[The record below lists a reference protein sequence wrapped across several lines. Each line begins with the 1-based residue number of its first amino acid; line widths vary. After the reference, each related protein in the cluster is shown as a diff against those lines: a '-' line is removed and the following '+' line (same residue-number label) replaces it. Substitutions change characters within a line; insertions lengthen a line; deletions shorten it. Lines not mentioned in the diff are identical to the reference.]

1 MSEFGRLVLLFAL
14 GLAVYNLIAALGA
27 GRRLNAPLL
36 TSARNGL
43 LGVAVLMS
51 GAVVTLLFALLT
63 HEFSIRYVA
72 ENSSLEMP
80 RIFVFTA
87 LWGGQAGSLLF
98 WAWMLSVLGAVAVWV
113 HFYGEVRLI
122 PWVMAVIS
130 GIQVFFLLVLNFLT
144 NPFEKLP
151 VVLPNGRGLNPL
163 LQDPGMLLHPPLL
176 LSGYVS
182 WSIPF
187 AFAVAALITGRLDR
201 EWLPVTRAWAMLAW
215 LIQGAGLVVGGWWAY
230 HVLGWGGYWGWDPVE
245 NVALLPWLVGTAFI
259 HSLMVQERR
268 GMLKLWNFGLII
280 AAFNLSIF
288 GTFIVRSGVLTSV
301 HSFAQS
307 SVGPAFFGFLG
318 ISLAASVALVLYR
331 LPVLRAQGD
340 FESLLSREAAFLLNN
355 LLLVGIAFA
364 TLWGTVFPL
373 LSEAVRGEKLTVGPP
388 FYNQV
393 NGPLLLALLLLM
405 GVGPLMGWRKT
416 SLKVLLRDLLGP
428 AAVGLV
434 VVGGLYAA
442 GVRLAEALLG
452 FWAVA
457 FVGGT
462 VFLEFYRAVRVRRR
476 AMAEGVLTALLGV
489 IGRNRRRYGGYIVH
503 LGILILAVGVIGSNF
518 FKLEREFTV
527 RPGETFS
534 LGRYTLRFEQLGEW
548 TEPGVRNVGAAITLL
563 EPFERQLV
571 PYRKFY
577 RNWEQTPA
585 SHIEIVTVAPWL
597 EDLYVFLTGWSADGS
612 ATVHVFVNPLVPFV
626 WLGAAVALFGGVV
639 AAWPAP
645 KARLAPAAVP
655 ARGVVAGGD

>member
-1 MSEFGRLVLLFAL
+1 MAEFGRLVLLFAL
-14 GLAVYNLIAALGA
+14 GLAGYNLAAA
-27 GRRLNAPLL
+27 VVGRRWPGALV
-36 TSARNGL
+36 SARNGL
-43 LGVAVLMS
+43 LGMAVLLT
-51 GAVVTLLFALLT
+51 GAIVALLTALLT
-63 HEFSIRYVA
+63 HDFSIRYVA

-98 WAWMLSVLGAVAVWV
+98 WAWMLSVLAALAVWL
-113 HFYGEVRLI
+113 HFYAEARLI
-122 PWVMAVIS
+122 PWVIAILS
-130 GIQVFFLLVLNFLT
+130 GVQLFFLLILNFLT

-151 VVLPNGRGLNPL
+151 IVVPNGRGLNPL
-163 LQDPGMLLHPPLL
+163 LQDPGMLVHPPLL
-176 LSGYVS
+176 LTGYVS

-187 AFAVAALITGRLDR
+187 AFAAAALITGRLDR
-201 EWLPVTRAWAMLAW
+201 DWLPVTRAWAMLAW
-215 LIQGAGLVVGGWWAY
+215 IIQGAGLVVGGWWAY

-268 GMLKLWNFGLII
+268 GMLKLWNFGLIM

-288 GTFIVRSGVLTSV
+288 GTFVVRSGVLTSV

-307 SVGPAFFGFLG
+307 SVGPAFFTFLG
-318 ISLAASVALVLYR
+318 ISLAASAALILYR
-331 LPVLRAQGD
+331 LPVLRTQGD

-405 GVGPLMGWRKT
+405 GIGPLMGWRRT
-416 SLKVLLRDLLGP
+416 SLAALLRDVLGP
-428 AAVGLV
+428 ALAGVV
-434 VVGGLYAA
+434 VVGLLFAL
-442 GVRLAEALLG
+442 GVRLVEALLG
-452 FWAVA
+452 FWAVV
-457 FVGGT
+457 FVAGT

-476 AMAEGVLTALLGV
+476 ATGEGVIVALLGV

-503 LGILILAVGVIGSNF
+503 LGILVMAVGVIGSNF

-548 TEPGVRNVGAAITLL
+548 TDPGVRNVGALVTLV
-563 EPFERQLV
+563 EPFKWELL

-585 SHIEIVTVAPWL
+585 SHIEIVTVVPWL
-597 EDLYVFLTGWSADGS
+597 EDLYVFLTGWTADGS
-612 ATVHVFVNPLVPFV
+612 ATIHVFVNPLVSFV
-626 WLGAAVALFGGVV
+626 WLGAAVALSGGVL
-639 AAWPAP
+639 AAWPARQTR
-645 KARLAPAAVP
+645 AVPAAVP
-655 ARGVVAGGD
+655 ARGVVAGGG

>member
-1 MSEFGRLVLLFAL
+1 MSEFGRLVLTFAL
-14 GLAVYNLIAALGA
+14 GLGIYNLIAATAA
-27 GRRLNAPLL
+27 GRRFSTPLL

-43 LGVAVLMS
+43 LGVAVLMT
-51 GAVVTLLFALLT
+51 GAVVTLLLALLT
-63 HEFSIRYVA
+63 HDFSIRYVA

-80 RIFVFTA
+80 RIFIFTA

-98 WAWMLSVLGAVAVWV
+98 WAWMLSVFGALAVWV
-113 HFYGEVRLI
+113 HFYSEVRLI
-122 PWVMAVIS
+122 PWVIAVIS
-130 GIQVFFLLVLNFLT
+130 TVQVFFLVVLNFLT

-163 LQDPGMLLHPPLL
+163 LQDPGMLFHPPLL
-176 LSGYVS
+176 LSGYMS

-187 AFAVAALITGRLDR
+187 AFATAALITGRLDR
-201 EWLPVTRAWAMLAW
+201 EWLTVTRAWAMLAW
-215 LIQGAGLVVGGWWAY
+215 LIQGAGLIVGGWWAY

-307 SVGPAFFGFLG
+307 SVGPAFFTFLG
-318 ISLAASVALVLYR
+318 MSVVASVALVIHR

-393 NGPLLLALLLLM
+393 NGPLLLALVLLM
-405 GVGPLMGWRKT
+405 GVGPLLGWRKT
-416 SLKVLLRDLLGP
+416 GLRVLLRDLLGP
-428 AAVGLV
+428 ALFGLGV
-434 VVGGLYAA
+434 IAGLYTA
-442 GVRLAEALLG
+442 GIRLAEALLG

-457 FVGGT
+457 FVAGT

-476 AMAEGVLTALLGV
+476 AMAEGVLTALLRV

-518 FKLEREFTV
+518 FRLEREFTV

-534 LGRYTLRFEQLGEW
+534 LGRYTLRFEQVGEW

-563 EPFERQLV
+563 EPFERELL

-585 SHIEIVTVAPWL
+585 SHIEIVTV
-597 EDLYVFLTGWSADGS
+597 
-612 ATVHVFVNPLVPFV
+612 
-626 WLGAAVALFGGVV
+626 VA
-639 AAWPAP
+639 
-645 KARLAPAAVP
+645 
-655 ARGVVAGGD
+655 